1 METVP
6 FISITD
12 FRHPREVLMMLTV
25 MEISRQKHVE
35 HQLGV
40 GCMMS
45 YKTLRGFPNKWTD
58 AFPKMNEYPK
68 IFLDR
73 TGLFN
78 VLHYADYNR
87 DSCARDY
94 VDAVLL
100 CGPNLH
106 AIQFDMIWPD
116 PAHLEYLVYRGTH
129 VRKTLK
135 VILQVGSKA
144 MAEVGDDPV
153 RVCEKLSWY
162 YHSDCIDYVL
172 LDKSMGTGVGMDAAL
187 LLTYIYEIKK
197 RLPDLGIVVAGGLG
211 PTTMHLAK
219 PIIQEFPD
227 VSIDAQGQMRTSASA
242 LHPIEWDRA
251 SEYVRQA
258 NILFA
263 KYKKN

>member
-1 METVP
+1 
-6 FISITD
+6 
-12 FRHPREVLMMLTV
+12 MMLTV
-25 MEISRQKHVE
+25 MEICRSKNSK

-45 YKTLRGFPNKWTD
+45 YKTLRGLPTKWTD
-58 AFPKMNEYPK
+58 AFPKIVEYPK

-87 DSCARDY
+87 DSSGRDFL
-94 VDAVLL
+94 DAVLL

-106 AIQFDMIWPD
+106 AIQFDMVWPE

-129 VRKTLK
+129 VRKPLK
-135 VILQVGSKA
+135 IILQVGSKA
-144 MAEVGDDPV
+144 MAEVGDDPKK
-153 RVCEKLSWY
+153 VCEKLSWY

-172 LDKSMGTGVGMDAAL
+172 LDKSMGTGKGMDAAL

-197 RLPDLGIVVAGGLG
+197 QLPNLGIVVAGGLG
-211 PTTMHLAK
+211 PTSMHLAE

-227 VSIDAQGQMRTSASA
+227 VSIDAQGQMRVPANA
-242 LHPIEWDRA
+242 LLPIDWGRA
-251 SEYVRQA
+251 SEYIREA
-258 NILFA
+258 SKLFA
-263 KYKKN
+263 TYNKK

>member
-1 METVP
+1 
-6 FISITD
+6 
-12 FRHPREVLMMLTV
+12 
-25 MEISRQKHVE
+25 
-35 HQLGV
+35 
-40 GCMMS
+40 MS
-45 YKTLRGFPNKWTD
+45 YKTLRGLPTKWTA
-58 AFPKMNEYPK
+58 AFPKMTEYPK

-73 TGLFN
+73 PGLFN

-87 DSCARDY
+87 DSSARDY
-94 VDAVLL
+94 ADAVLL

-116 PAHLEYLVYRGTH
+116 PSALEYLVYRGTH
-129 VRKTLK
+129 TRKPLK

-172 LDKSMGTGVGMDAAL
+172 LDKSMGAGIGMDAAL

-197 RLPDLGIVVAGGLG
+197 RLPNLGIVVGGGLG
-211 PTTMHLAK
+211 PTTMHLAE
-219 PIIQEFPD
+219 PIIREFPD

-242 LHPIEWDRA
+242 LDPIEWNRA
-251 SEYVRQA
+251 FEYARAA
-258 NILFA
+258 NAMFA
-263 KYKKN
+263 KYNKK